1 MHTCMHTQAHVYTRR
16 HMGTQVHKSTQTD
29 ACTHSIRGHTHAHK
43 HRCVHTCT
51 QAQTHACR
59 HMSTHAHKPAHTH
72 ACTYAQKYTQ
82 VCPRTCADASGL
94 TPCSPEC
101 LRAPAHASPG
111 SAGPLGL
118 GPHPA
123 PSTSS
128 QHPRATCPRSTSPCP
143 ATAAIFQTTLP
154 PSDSE
159 SPGGKMV
166 FDQAPLSS
174 VQHKLPYKNRYK

>member
-1 MHTCMHTQAHVYTRR
+1 MCAHMYTSPDTCM
-16 HMGTQVHKSTQTD
+16 QT
-29 ACTHSIRGHTHAHK
+29 HE
-43 HRCVHTCT
+43 HTCT
-51 QAQTHACR
+51 QACTDACM
-59 HMSTHAHKPAHTH
+59 HMRTVLTSVSTHL
-72 ACTYAQKYTQ
+72 C
-82 VCPRTCADASGL
+82 CDASGL
-94 TPCSPEC
+94 KPCSPEC
-101 LRAPAHASPG
+101 LLPPAHASPG

-128 QHPRATCPRSTSPCP
+128 QHPWATCPRSASPCP
-143 ATAAIFQTTLP
+143 AIAAIFQTTLP

-159 SPGGKMV
+159 PPGGKMV